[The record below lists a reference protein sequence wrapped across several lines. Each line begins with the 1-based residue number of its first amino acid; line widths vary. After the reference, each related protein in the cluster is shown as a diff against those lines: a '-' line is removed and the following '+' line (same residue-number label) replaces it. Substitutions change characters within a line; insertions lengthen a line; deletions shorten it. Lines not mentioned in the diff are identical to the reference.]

1 MEKFNLVLNYIAA
14 FLIASIIFGSLFLTY
29 NYINIEDKPIQKI
42 KIEYHGIKTDS
53 INELNKIEIKQIDSI
68 LNRIESITNETQL
81 KQTKQI
87 EENENDNIFNKL
99 YTAIIAIVIALA
111 GFFGFKS
118 VSDIKERAIKDA
130 KEQATDIAKTE
141 FEAIF
146 TDEFRAKIQKET
158 EETFMDFYKEQIES
172 FETRISKL
180 ESEEDITAEPTEST
194 NSTDEPEN
202 LFDNE

>member
-1 MEKFNLVLNYIAA
+1 MERFNLVLNYIAA

-29 NYINIEDKPIQKI
+29 NYVNNEEKPIERI

-53 INELNKIEIKQIDSI
+53 INELNKIEIKKIDSI
-68 LNRIESITNETQL
+68 LNRIENITNETQL
-81 KQTKQI
+81 KLDKQI
-87 EENENDNIFNKL
+87 KDNESNDIFNKL

-158 EETFMDFYKEQIES
+158 EEGFMKYSKEQIETLG
-172 FETRISKL
+172 TRISKL
-180 ESEEDITAEPTEST
+180 ESKEEITVEPTDPII
-194 NSTDEPEN
+194 NTDEPEN

>member
-29 NYINIEDKPIQKI
+29 NYVNIKDKPIENI

-53 INELNKIEIKQIDSI
+53 INELNKIEIKKIDSI
-68 LNRIESITNETQL
+68 LNRIESIANETQL
-81 KQTKQI
+81 KITQQVKESQS
-87 EENENDNIFNKL
+87 DNIFNKL

-141 FEAIF
+141 FESIF
-146 TDEFRAKIQKET
+146 TNEFRAKIQKET
-158 EETFMDFYKEQIES
+158 EEVFMKYSKEQIES
-172 FETRISKL
+172 LTTRISKL
-180 ESEEDITAEPTEST
+180 ESETDLTVEPIEPEI
-194 NSTDEPEN
+194 NNDEPEN